1 MLPPIFFNN
10 KTITFMKFNFIENLT
25 NWGVF
30 SQNCSKK
37 HFFRTNFGKN
47 YKMLCITKVNLFSM
61 FLDNFLK

>member
-1 MLPPIFFNN
+1 
-10 KTITFMKFNFIENLT
+10 MKFNFIENLT

-30 SQNCSKK
+30 SRNCSQK
-37 HFFRTNFGKN
+37 HFFRTIFGKN